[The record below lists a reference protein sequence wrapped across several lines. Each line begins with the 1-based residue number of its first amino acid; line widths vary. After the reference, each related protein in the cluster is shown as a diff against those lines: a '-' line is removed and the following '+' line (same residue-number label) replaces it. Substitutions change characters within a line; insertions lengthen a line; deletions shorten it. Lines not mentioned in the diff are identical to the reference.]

1 MMSDAEVGKTT
12 AEDRLGM
19 DEEQWARFQAYTRGF
34 GEQDAYGIDVSLLRA
49 NLRLA
54 PGERIYKMLEGLALL
69 GRNAVSDLQTGWSSL
84 LLSLHRH
91 QVRFVLIGGVA
102 MRLHGA
108 AHLTDDVDLLYARD
122 LDNLRALA
130 EALAPLHP
138 RLRGADPDLPFR
150 WDLRTLR
157 AGLNFTFDTDAGAV
171 DLLGEVPGID
181 SFEGVWE
188 RADEMELLGTTV
200 RIASLPDL
208 IAMKRA
214 AGRPKDELHLREL
227 ERLRALLEIGEKGDA

>member
-1 MMSDAEVGKTT
+1 MSDSTAGRTT
-12 AEDRLGM
+12 PEDRLGM
-19 DEEQWARFQAYTRGF
+19 DEEQWARFQAYTHGF
-34 GEQDAYGIDVSLLRA
+34 GEQDAYGIDVSLLRE
-49 NLRLA
+49 NLRLT
-54 PGERIYKMLEGLALL
+54 PSQRIDKMLRGLALF
-69 GRNAVSDLQTGWSSL
+69 RSDAMSDLQPSWSSL
-84 LLSLHRH
+84 LVALQRH
-91 QVRFVLIGGVA
+91 AVRFILIGGVA
-102 MRLHGA
+102 MRGHGSS
-108 AHLTDDVDLLYARD
+108 HLTDDVDLYYARD
-122 LDNLRALA
+122 PDNLAALA

-171 DLLGEVPGID
+171 DLLGEVPGVD

-188 RADEMELLGTTV
+188 RSDEMELLGTAV
-200 RIASLPDL
+200 RIASLSDL

-227 ERLRALLEIGEKGDA
+227 ERLRALLESDETSDS